1 MAQPKFCT
9 VNDSQIF
16 PRLHQGLPWIIESLM
31 VITAVL
37 FLSPISAQESKNE
50 GLTEIGFARVDITPG
65 EPIRL
70 SGYRVRS
77 EPTGEVD
84 GKLWAKALAIGSD
97 RQKPAVLITVEL
109 VGITR
114 TITDTLAERL
124 TKTAGVTRDQLAV
137 CVTHTHSG
145 PFVKGNLP
153 NIFGKPIPTEHQ
165 KAIDRYK
172 IELEEKLERVALEAL
187 RQRKPARLSWSQGKV
202 DFAANRRT
210 GYLKRS
216 LKKGAKPPAPVD
228 HDLPALFVHSPDGKF
243 LAALLSYACHCTTLG
258 GNEYNRI
265 HGDWAGEA
273 AMQIENRYP
282 DALAMVAIGCGA
294 DQNPN
299 PRGSLAYVKAHGQQI
314 ADEIDR
320 LLKQTRRPLHSIP
333 QCRYRIA
340 ELPFGKL
347 PTEAD
352 LKQRLKSKTERVR
365 YYAQILLDRK
375 SQGIELPGTLKYP
388 IQTWTFGNDLAMVF
402 LPGEVVVDYGL
413 RLKRELDS
421 SRIWVNGYSN
431 DVPCYIA
438 SKRVIGEGGY
448 EVDTSMDSYDKP
460 TRFDPSVEN
469 IIIKKTHEL
478 LPDTFRIRNN

>member
-1 MAQPKFCT
+1 MKSLVT
-9 VNDSQIF
+9 V
-16 PRLHQGLPWIIESLM
+16 IIAAFSSF
-31 VITAVL
+31 A
-37 FLSPISAQESKNE
+37 FAQENANSD
-50 GLTEIGFARVDITPG
+50 LIEIGIARVDITPS

-70 SGYRVRS
+70 SGYRVRT

-84 GKLWAKALAIGSD
+84 GKLWAKALALGSD
-97 RQKPAVLITVEL
+97 KQKPAVLITVEL

-114 TITDTLAERL
+114 TITDALAERL
-124 TKTAGVTRDQLAV
+124 TEKAGVTRDRLAV

-153 NIFGKPIPTEHQ
+153 NIFGMPIPAKHQ
-165 KAIDRYK
+165 NAIDRYMN
-172 IELEEKLERVALEAL
+172 ELEKKLTRVAIEAL
-187 RQRKPARLSWSQGKV
+187 RQRKPARLSWSQGNV

-210 GYLKRS
+210 GYVARS
-216 LKKGAKPPAPVD
+216 LKKGTKPPAPVD
-228 HDLPALFVHSPDGKF
+228 HDLPALFVHGTDGK
-243 LAALLSYACHCTTLG
+243 LRGILLSYACHCTTLG
-258 GNEYNRI
+258 GNNYNRI

-273 AMQIENRYP
+273 AMRIEKRHP
-282 DALAMVAIGCGA
+282 DAIAMVAIGCGA
-294 DQNPN
+294 DQNPK
-299 PRGSLAYVKAHGQQI
+299 PRGSMDYVEAHGKQI

-320 LLKQTRRPLHSIP
+320 LLKQAGHPLQTIP
-333 QCRYRIA
+333 QCRYSIA

-347 PTEAD
+347 PTDAD

-365 YYAQILLDRK
+365 YYAQMMLDRK
-375 SQGIELPGTLKYP
+375 SKGIQPPGTLEYP
-388 IQTWTFGNDLAMVF
+388 IQTWAFGNDLAMVF
-402 LPGEVVVDYGL
+402 LPGEIVVDYGL

-438 SKRVIGEGGY
+438 SKRVISEGGY

-460 TRFDPSVEN
+460 TRFDPSIEN

-478 LPDTFRIRNN
+478 LPDTFRDKNN

>member
-1 MAQPKFCT
+1 
-9 VNDSQIF
+9 V
-16 PRLHQGLPWIIESLM
+16 
-31 VITAVL
+31 VIAIAL
-37 FLSPISAQESKNE
+37 FLPSVSAQEKTNNPLIE
-50 GLTEIGFARVDITPG
+50 VGVAQVDITPS

-70 SGYRVRS
+70 SGYRIRS

-97 RQKPAVLITVEL
+97 KQKPAVLITAEL

-114 TITDTLAERL
+114 TITDALAKRL

-153 NIFGKPIPTEHQ
+153 NIFGMPIPAEHQ
-165 KAIDRYK
+165 KVIDRYK
-172 IELEEKLERVALEAL
+172 IELEKKLEQVALEAL

-216 LKKGAKPPAPVD
+216 RGSKFEPPAPVD
-228 HDLPALFVHSPDGKF
+228 HDLPALFVHGTDGK
-243 LAALLSYACHCTTLG
+243 LRGVLLSYACHCTTLTG
-258 GNEYNRI
+258 DYNRI
-265 HGDWAGEA
+265 HGDWAGDA
-273 AMQIENRYP
+273 AMRIEDRYP
-282 DALAMVAIGCGA
+282 DAIAMVAIGCGA
-294 DQNPN
+294 DQNPK
-299 PRGSLAYVKAHGQQI
+299 PRGSLKNVNAHGQQI
-314 ADEIDR
+314 ANEIDR
-320 LLKQTRRPLHSIP
+320 LLGQARRPLHSTP
-333 QCRYRIA
+333 QCRYSIA

-352 LKQRLKSKTERVR
+352 LRQRLNSKTERIR

-375 SQGIELPGTLKYP
+375 SRGIEPPSTLKYP

-413 RLKRELDS
+413 RLKRELDAT
-421 SRIWVNGYSN
+421 RLWVNGYSN

-448 EVDTSMDSYDKP
+448 ETDTSMDSYDKP

-469 IIIKKTHEL
+469 IIIEKTHEL
-478 LPDTFRIRNN
+478 LPNAFHVKNN